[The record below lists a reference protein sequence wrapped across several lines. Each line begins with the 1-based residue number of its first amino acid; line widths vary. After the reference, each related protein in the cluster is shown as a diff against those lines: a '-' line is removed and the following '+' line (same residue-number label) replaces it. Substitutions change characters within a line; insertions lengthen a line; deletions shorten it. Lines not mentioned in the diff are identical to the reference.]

1 MDKAKSTQVPIYDSD
16 RQGSPALD
24 EFWAILKYR
33 YLIVQFVRRDILTR
47 YKRSALGVA
56 WTMLN
61 PLGTMLILTLVFSR
75 AFGGSQEGY
84 AAYVLS
90 GLIAWNFFAQST
102 TASTL
107 HLVWGGSLLKKIYI
121 PRTSFAISATG
132 TGLINLLLSI
142 IPLVIVML
150 IIQVPIR
157 WTVIFLPIPI
167 VFLSMFAL
175 GVGLFI
181 SGMAMFYADVAEMFQ
196 ITLTAWMYLT
206 PVIWSPEVLPEL
218 YGLWITQL
226 NPMFYLVELFRMPI
240 YYGQV
245 PDLSLVLISG
255 GIAII
260 TLFAGWMFFTSKSDE
275 FAYRV

>member
-1 MDKAKSTQVPIYDSD
+1 MYKDSQVPIYDSD
-16 RQGSPALD
+16 RQGSAAVE
-24 EFWAILKYR
+24 EFWAILEYR

-102 TASTL
+102 TAATL

-121 PRTSFAISATG
+121 PRTSFAVSATG
-132 TGLINLLLSI
+132 TGLINLLLSL

-150 IIQVPIR
+150 IIRVPIR
-157 WTVIFLPIPI
+157 WTVILLPLPIL
-167 VFLSMFAL
+167 FMAMFAL

-181 SGMAMFYADVAEMFQ
+181 STMAIYYADIAEMYQ
-196 ITLTAWMYLT
+196 IFLTAWFYLT
-206 PVIWSPEVLPEL
+206 PVIWSPEILPEL
-218 YGLWITQL
+218 YGLWITRL
-226 NPMFYLVELFRMPI
+226 NPMFYLVELFRVPV
-240 YYGQV
+240 YYGEV
-245 PDLSLVLISG
+245 PDLQLFLISG
-255 GIAII
+255 AIAVF
-260 TLFAGWMFFTSKSDE
+260 TLFFGWMFFTSKSDE

>member
-1 MDKAKSTQVPIYDSD
+1 MDKSSQVPIYDSD
-16 RQGSPALD
+16 RQGSAALE
-24 EFWAILKYR
+24 EFWAILNYR
-33 YLIVQFVRRDILTR
+33 YLIVQLVRRDILTR

-102 TASTL
+102 TAATV

-121 PRTSFAISATG
+121 PRTSFAVSAIG
-132 TGLINLLLSI
+132 TGLINLLLSL

-150 IIQVPIR
+150 IVGVPIR
-157 WTVIFLPIPI
+157 WTAILLPIPI
-167 VFLSMFAL
+167 LFLTMFAL
-175 GVGLFI
+175 GVGLII
-181 SGMAMFYADVAEMFQ
+181 SGMAIFYADVAEMFQ
-196 ITLTAWMYLT
+196 VTLTAWMYLT
-206 PVIWSPEVLPEL
+206 PVIWSPEILPEL
-218 YGLWITQL
+218 YGLWITRL

-245 PDLSLVLISG
+245 PDLGLVLITGTIS
-255 GIAII
+255 IL
-260 TLFAGWMFFTSKSDE
+260 TLFIGWMFFTSRSDE

>member
-1 MDKAKSTQVPIYDSD
+1 MDKSSPVPIYDSD
-16 RQGSPALD
+16 RQGSAALE
-24 EFWAILKYR
+24 EFWAILNYR
-33 YLIVQFVRRDILTR
+33 YLIVQLVRRDILTR

-102 TASTL
+102 TAATV

-121 PRTSFAISATG
+121 PRTSFAVSAIG
-132 TGLINLLLSI
+132 TGLINLLLSL

-150 IIQVPIR
+150 IVGVPIR
-157 WTVIFLPIPI
+157 WTAILLPIPI
-167 VFLSMFAL
+167 LFLTMFAL
-175 GVGLFI
+175 GVGLII
-181 SGMAMFYADVAEMFQ
+181 SGMAIFYADVAEMFQ
-196 ITLTAWMYLT
+196 VTLTAWMYLT
-206 PVIWSPEVLPEL
+206 PVIWSPEILPEL
-218 YGLWITQL
+218 YGLWITRL

-245 PDLSLVLISG
+245 PDLGLVLITGTIS
-255 GIAII
+255 IL
-260 TLFAGWMFFTSKSDE
+260 TLFIGWMFFTSRSDE

>member
-1 MDKAKSTQVPIYDSD
+1 MDKSSPVPIYDSD
-16 RQGSPALD
+16 RQGSAALE

-33 YLIVQFVRRDILTR
+33 FLIVQLVRRDILTR

-102 TASTL
+102 SAATV

-121 PRTSFAISATG
+121 PRTSFAVSAIG
-132 TGLINLLLSI
+132 TGLINLLLSL

-150 IIQVPIR
+150 IVGVPIR
-157 WTVIFLPIPI
+157 WTAILLPIPI
-167 VFLSMFAL
+167 LFLTMFAL
-175 GVGLFI
+175 GVGLII
-181 SGMAMFYADVAEMFQ
+181 SGMAIFYADVAEMFQ
-196 ITLTAWMYLT
+196 VTLTAWMYLT
-206 PVIWSPEVLPEL
+206 PVIWSPEILPEL
-218 YGLWITQL
+218 YGLWITRL

-245 PDLSLVLISG
+245 PDLGLVLITGTIS
-255 GIAII
+255 IL
-260 TLFAGWMFFTSKSDE
+260 TLFIGWMFFTSRSDE

>member
-1 MDKAKSTQVPIYDSD
+1 MDKSSPVPIYDSD
-16 RQGSPALD
+16 RQGSAALE
-24 EFWAILKYR
+24 EFWAILNYR
-33 YLIVQFVRRDILTR
+33 YLIVQLVRRDILTR

-102 TASTL
+102 TAATV

-121 PRTSFAISATG
+121 PRTSFAVSAIG
-132 TGLINLLLSI
+132 TGLINLLLSL

-150 IIQVPIR
+150 IVGVPIR
-157 WTVIFLPIPI
+157 WTAILLPIPI
-167 VFLSMFAL
+167 LFLTMFAL
-175 GVGLFI
+175 GVGLII
-181 SGMAMFYADVAEMFQ
+181 SGMAIFYADVAEMFQ
-196 ITLTAWMYLT
+196 VTLTAWMYLT
-206 PVIWSPEVLPEL
+206 PVIWSPEILPEL
-218 YGLWITQL
+218 YGLWITRL

-245 PDLSLVLISG
+245 PDLRLVLITGTIS
-255 GIAII
+255 II
-260 TLFAGWMFFTSKSDE
+260 TLFIGWMFFTSRSDE

>member
-1 MDKAKSTQVPIYDSD
+1 MEKAKAIPIYDSA
-16 RQGSPALD
+16 RQGSPAIEEMRAVID
-24 EFWAILKYR
+24 YR
-33 YLIVQFVRRDILTR
+33 YLIVQLVRRDILTR

-61 PLGTMLILTLVFSR
+61 PLGTMLILTIVFSQ
-75 AFGGSQEGY
+75 AFGGSQKGY

-102 TASTL
+102 NAATL

-132 TGLINLLLSI
+132 TGLINLLLSL
-142 IPLVIVML
+142 IPLVLVML
-150 IIQVPIR
+150 IIRVPIR
-157 WTVIFLPIPI
+157 WTIVLLPIPI
-167 VFLSMFAL
+167 LFLAMFAL
-175 GVGLFI
+175 GVGLI
-181 SGMAMFYADVAEMFQ
+181 VSTMAIYYADIAEMYQ
-196 ITLTAWMYLT
+196 ILLTAWMYLS
-206 PVIWSPEVLPEL
+206 PVIYSPEILPEAFR
-218 YGLWITQL
+218 YWIVLL
-226 NPMFYLVELFRMPI
+226 NPMFYLIELFRMPI

-245 PDLSLVLISG
+245 PGIDLLLISA
-255 GIAII
+255 GIATF